1 MFLSPVKNILRTILP
16 EKLSESLKSV
26 LPVTAVIFLL
36 CFMVVPVPSS
46 VMLAFIVGA
55 CLLII
60 GMGLFSLGA
69 DMAMSRIGEHI
80 GAVVSHSKK
89 LILIIVVSLAEAY
102 SSRYQNPTSECL
114 PNRCQIFLIKP

>member
-60 GMGLFSLGA
+60 GMGLFSMGA

-89 LILIIVVSLAEAY
+89 LILIIK
-102 SSRYQNPTSECL
+102 
-114 PNRCQIFLIKP
+114 IIHK